1 MKIHVCREIDK
12 DKFHGF
18 DPDRKNHY
26 NLELVETI
34 NRKPFHKGFVGNF
47 VPHYC
52 RYKNKEYYVFGG
64 IDYAYMHDIDRNG
77 LYIIEGRW

>member
-34 NRKPFHKGFVGNF
+34 NRKPFHKG
-47 VPHYC
+47 
-52 RYKNKEYYVFGG
+52 YVFGG